1 FDDALQLLATAGEID
16 APSADV
22 APLREQVV
30 REKAAA
36 RLRAET
42 AAIVSEIDQ
51 RLSRGELEAAR
62 DLLGKATALSATDG
76 ARAAAPQR
84 VDQAAAEREAAA
96 ARELAVVRERE
107 AAGAR
112 ERQAAAARERDAAS
126 APRTTARRT
135 LAAGDPTVDPN
146 AETLFARH
154 LPESGPAVIAA
165 PRRQKPPATTAQS
178 TNTSDANV
186 DTAAVDAERARRT
199 ADELLAAAR
208 AQLQAANPS
217 ADDVTSALQKIE
229 QALAAVPNDRD
240 ALSLKT
246 TANETLTRLREAM
259 KIDAAI
265 RNARSRF
272 AMGKHQAAIQLL
284 EGLDPASHPPVADA
298 LKELRAA
305 LTAVDDR
312 RRQTEAPAK
321 RPPAAPDDEA
331 TRVLFVSDVL

>member
-1 FDDALQLLATAGEID
+1 REAARARTAIENAVRRFANGKHLSAIKLLEDFDPPNQPDVVKALGDLRAALKIVEEKKRAAQERIDRQQRLDALVNDARAGLREQRFDDALQLLATAGEID

-76 ARAAAPQR
+76 AVAAARQR

-107 AAGAR
+107 AAAAR

-146 AETLFARH
+146 AETLFAGN
-154 LPESGPAVIAA
+154 LPESVRAVIAA
-165 PRRQKPPATTAQS
+165 ARGQKPPATTAQS
-178 TNTSDANV
+178 TNISDANV
-186 DTAAVDAERARRT
+186 DT
-199 ADELLAAAR
+199 
-208 AQLQAANPS
+208 
-217 ADDVTSALQKIE
+217 
-229 QALAAVPNDRD
+229 
-240 ALSLKT
+240 
-246 TANETLTRLREAM
+246 
-259 KIDAAI
+259 
-265 RNARSRF
+265 
-272 AMGKHQAAIQLL
+272 
-284 EGLDPASHPPVADA
+284 
-298 LKELRAA
+298 
-305 LTAVDDR
+305 
-312 RRQTEAPAK
+312 
-321 RPPAAPDDEA
+321 
-331 TRVLFVSDVL
+331 